1 MTNFMFVIFGSFFIC
16 FNQIKRESELMNYQ
30 HVAEKIIENI
40 GGKENIVHFE
50 HCSTRL
56 RFTLANNSKVNKEEI
71 ERIEGVLTVR
81 LTGQCQVVIGNEVVE
96 VYDEVIKI
104 IGNKTTEENEQK
116 EGKREKRKIGAVIL
130 DFIVGVFQPLV
141 PAIAGGGILKSLL
154 MLLSLIGVMDANS
167 EIYKIFTLIG
177 DAPLYFLPL
186 LVAITAANKLRAN
199 SLVAVSIV
207 AVLLLP
213 DMMKMMEDSAQL
225 FGFGLRDI
233 TYAYQVFPSI
243 LTV

>member
-1 MTNFMFVIFGSFFIC
+1 
-16 FNQIKRESELMNYQ
+16 MNYQ

-104 IGNKTTEENEQK
+104 IGNKTTEDNEQK

-141 PAIAGGGILKSLL
+141 PAIAGEG
-154 MLLSLIGVMDANS
+154 
-167 EIYKIFTLIG
+167 Y
-177 DAPLYFLPL
+177 
-186 LVAITAANKLRAN
+186 
-199 SLVAVSIV
+199 
-207 AVLLLP
+207 
-213 DMMKMMEDSAQL
+213 
-225 FGFGLRDI
+225 
-233 TYAYQVFPSI
+233 
-243 LTV
+243 